1 MWKMIAAMSE
11 ESTRSLTNWLADHT
25 RMLGAL
31 FLLLLVLGQA
41 QPVLAANSSTT
52 PGP

>member
-1 MWKMIAAMSE
+1 MSDG
-11 ESTRSLTNWLADHT
+11 STRSLTNWLADHP